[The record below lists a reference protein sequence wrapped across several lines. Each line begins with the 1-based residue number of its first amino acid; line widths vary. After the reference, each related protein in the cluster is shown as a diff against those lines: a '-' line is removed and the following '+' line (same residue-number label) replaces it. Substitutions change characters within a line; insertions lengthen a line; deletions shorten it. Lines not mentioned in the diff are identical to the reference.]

1 MNPRSVA
8 TGLGWA
14 ALRGPVAL
22 MLGLLSG
29 CFDQTVSHID
39 NPRQG
44 PAAAVGTGPVAQAAG
59 ARAMHHAIDEKD
71 LGPFKLKPEWSGPCQ
86 RAEVVDVN
94 LGHAPENFVRAAY
107 CQITG
112 KEPSAEI
119 VRSWAEK
126 LSTQARTRR
135 IDVVRSICE
144 EEKRICQLAYSDP
157 WENHPELTG
166 APVKKVKRDV
176 GAVFMYF
183 FNCPNEVNCKMD
195 WANTH
200 APGMAEEHPLLGFGE
215 KKAGYYVPSNPGFW
229 RRELVDAKYAGLDF
243 LLLNTYGPD
252 IEDKKL
258 EPLARALTSLEDPIK
273 IAFFDDTWTWG
284 QPYFS
289 EAWKQKPDLDDT
301 EAAAKRIYEMKWKP
315 FFSQVD
321 KRHWYR
327 FKGKPF
333 VYFYNAG
340 TLLPRTKSAALI
352 TRLKEMFAAD
362 FQEEPFVD
370 ADSAYFEDAAMERV
384 ADARY
389 QWFTFNSPER
399 RSRSTLKGHV
409 IDHAMV
415 KWDAVG
421 RDHPGKLPRQTD
433 LIIKDAV
440 VFSRVLEETR
450 DAELLVIATW
460 NDLGEGTGI
469 HRNYDYYFHGQWQR
483 PDYFMQLLRKS
494 QSGL

>member
-1 MNPRSVA
+1 MKPRNVA
-8 TGLGWA
+8 IGSGWA
-14 ALRGPVAL
+14 AFIGPVAL
-22 MLGLLSG
+22 ALGLTPG
-29 CFDQTVSHID
+29 CFDQRVSRVD
-39 NPRQG
+39 SPQQRSSET
-44 PAAAVGTGPVAQAAG
+44 TGAGSTASAAG
-59 ARAMHHAIDEKD
+59 ARAMSQPIDERD

-94 LGHAPENFVRAAY
+94 LGHAPGAFVRAAH

-112 KEPSAEI
+112 KEPSSEA
-119 VRSWAEK
+119 VSSWAEK
-126 LSTQARTRR
+126 LKTKARTRR
-135 IDVVRSICE
+135 LDVVLTLCS
-144 EEKRICQLAYSDP
+144 EEKRSCQLAYSDP
-157 WENHPELTG
+157 WESHPELTG
-166 APVKKVKRDV
+166 APVKKLKRDI

-183 FNCPNEVNCKMD
+183 FNCPGEVNCKMG

-200 APGMAEEHPLLGFGE
+200 APGMAQQHALLGFGE
-215 KKAGYYVPSNPGFW
+215 QKAGYYVATHPGFW
-229 RRELVDAKYAGLDF
+229 RRELLDARYAGVDF

-252 IEDKKL
+252 IENGKL
-258 EPLARALTSLEDPIK
+258 EPLATALASLEDPVK

-289 EAWKQKPDLDDT
+289 KAWEQKPDLNNT
-301 EAAAKRIYEMKWKP
+301 EAAAKLIYEMKWKP

-333 VYFYNAG
+333 VYFYNGG

-352 TRLKEMFAAD
+352 ARLKEMFAAD
-362 FQEEPFVD
+362 FHEEPFVD
-370 ADSAYFEDAAMERV
+370 ADSAYFDDAAMEKV

-399 RSRSTLKGHV
+399 RSRSKLKGHV

-415 KWDAVG
+415 KWDSVG
-421 RDHPGKLPRQTD
+421 RDRPGELPRQTD
-433 LIIKDAV
+433 LIIKDASV
-440 VFSRVLEETR
+440 LSRVLDETR
-450 DAELLVIATW
+450 DSELLVIATW
-460 NDLGEGTGI
+460 NDLGEGTGLN
-469 HRNYDYYFHGQWQR
+469 RNYDYYFHGQWQR
-483 PDYFMQLLRKS
+483 PDYFMQLIRKS